1 MNFNVLLRALF
12 VGFGYDLIIVGFG
25 YDLII
30 VGFGYDLISGKS
42 LLFFKVYSVYN
53 LSKYDTASYNIHC
66 NFTLDNCFYYVVI
79 MVTTCYGFVFQF

>member
-30 VGFGYDLISGKS
+30 VGFGYDLIIVGFGYDLISGKS
-42 LLFFKVYSVYN
+42 LCC
-53 LSKYDTASYNIHC
+53 SKFIQFIICVNMIQRLIIYIAILHLTTV
-66 NFTLDNCFYYVVI
+66 FI
-79 MVTTCYGFVFQF
+79 M